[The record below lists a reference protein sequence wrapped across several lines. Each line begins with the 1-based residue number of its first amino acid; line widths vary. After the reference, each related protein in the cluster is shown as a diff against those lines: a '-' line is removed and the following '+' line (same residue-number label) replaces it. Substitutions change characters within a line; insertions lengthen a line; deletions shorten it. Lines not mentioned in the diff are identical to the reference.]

1 MKLKPANVGEE
12 VLTGKEKMRQ
22 HEIALRK
29 IGIKRPKVKEKKV
42 GE

>member
-12 VLTGKEKMRQ
+12 ALIGKEKMKQ

-29 IGIKRPKVKEKKV
+29 IGIKRPKVRVKKV